1 MSEAKKYYGL
11 YRATVFN
18 NVDPL
23 QMGRLQLTVPDVSNT
38 LPTTWAL
45 PCVPVA
51 GKQMGIFVLP
61 LLGAGVWVQF
71 EQGDPDFPVW
81 SGGFWGS
88 SADLPSAAKA
98 GLPTSPSIVLQ
109 TAGQNS
115 IVISD
120 LPGTGGIEIKC
131 RTGAKITIS
140 DIGITLDNGK
150 GATVELT
157 GPSVAINKAALKVT

>member
-1 MSEAKKYYGL
+1 MSETKKYYGL

-18 NVDPL
+18 NIDPL

-157 GPSVAINKAALKVT
+157 GPSVAINQAALKVT